1 MEILHSIISK
11 LENPI
16 NWVIVTLSSFF
27 SFIGAHFYN
36 ITIDHQNAFLAV
48 IVVVLLD
55 GLFGIIK
62 GIKNEGFK
70 TYKALKILRTL
81 TVWVM
86 FLGAVLT
93 VEKGFDGVSWLSEVI
108 ITPFMVFQIISALK
122 NASMAGFIEAKLL
135 NDILDKIDQHKG
147 ERK

>member
-1 MEILHSIISK
+1 MDIIHTIISK
-11 LENPI
+11 LENPF
-16 NWVIVTLSSFF
+16 NWVIISLSSFF
-27 SFIGAHFYN
+27 SFIGAYFYN
-36 ITIDHQNAFLAV
+36 LTLDHHNAFLSV

-55 GLFGIIK
+55 GFFGIIK
-62 GIKNEGFK
+62 GVKNEGFK
-70 TYKALKILRTL
+70 TYKALKVIRTL
-81 TVWVM
+81 IVWIL

-93 VEKGFDGVSWLSEVI
+93 IEKGFDGMGWLSEVI

-135 NDILDKIDQHKG
+135 NEILDKIDKHKG